1 MDAVESRAK
10 RWWLP
15 PVMRLAALLAA
26 IASIVLFLLLV
37 LQRVDVP
44 SAGSMIEDY
53 GYLGVAVGAF
63 GDSFGLPSSGEVV
76 LLVASAAAAATTSHF
91 SLPVV
96 IAVAW
101 VFAVLG
107 DACAYAVG
115 RAAGPRLLHRLGVHE
130 DSAVHRFMDRHGVRA
145 VVAGRLV
152 SGIRTKLAIVSGST
166 GMPVHRYLLADAI
179 GAAVWAVTVGLLGY
193 LFSSSVQSVTAHVGS
208 AGHALGGVAIAG
220 VAVAGAYVGA
230 RYVLRHR
237 PQLDV

>member
-63 GDSFGLPSSGEVV
+63 GDSFGLPSWGEVV
-76 LLVASAAAAATTSHF
+76 LLVASAASAATSSHF

-107 DACAYAVG
+107 DACAYAAG
-115 RAAGPRLLHRLGVHE
+115 RAAGPRLLHRLGVHD
-130 DSAVHRFMDRHGVRA
+130 DSSMHRFMERHGARA

-152 SGIRTKLAIVSGST
+152 SGVRTKLAVVSGST
-166 GMPVHRYLLADAI
+166 RMPAHRYIIADAA
-179 GAAVWAVTVGLLGY
+179 GAAIWAVTVGLLGY
-193 LFSSSVQSVTAHVGS
+193 LFSSSVQSVTDHAGS
-208 AGHALGGVAIAG
+208 AGHALGGIAIAV
-220 VAVAGAYVGA
+220 VALAGAYLSV

-237 PQLDV
+237 PQVDT